1 MYHFFLMILFLFHS
15 IDAYL
20 YQAVVM
26 KKWNDLRNRYHY
38 VIGLG
43 DYHIKHD
50 DAIKKQH
57 DQLKSLLS
65 QGDPQDFKILT
76 EDLSVANTDGREG
89 CGKFRINSR
98 GGFLG
103 GITEKCRTIGLDT
116 DNLEYRY
123 ARVCSIGPVLKN
135 SEKDPKAFAS
145 VAGISVGDVVKEIKD
160 ESRKIKNFN
169 DGSVLN
175 SWYYASVEQVDK
187 KIIAYGLTD
196 HSMSMA
202 DYLLNKKGN
211 SKFLEK
217 LLTFDCE
224 LLDANIVHSVVNTD
238 KDKICVLAGGS
249 HIERVSQMLEKV
261 GYKKVVQLPAFSSTE
276 TQLESCVQ
284 SENGMRARAI
294 VPHSIDLNHL
304 KRFF

>member
-15 IDAYL
+15 VDAYL

-57 DQLKSLLS
+57 DQLKFLLS
-65 QGDPQDFKILT
+65 QGDPQAFKILT
-76 EDLSVANTDGREG
+76 EDLSVANIDGRAG

-103 GITEKCRTIGLDT
+103 GITERCRTIGLDT

-135 SEKDPKAFAS
+135 SEKDPKTLAS
-145 VAGISVGDVVKEIKD
+145 VAGISVGDVVREIKD
-160 ESRKIKNFN
+160 ESQKIRGFN

-175 SWYYASVEQVDK
+175 SWYHASVEQVDK

-261 GYKKVVQLPAFSSTE
+261 GYKKVVQLPKSQQVNADI
-276 TQLESCVQ
+276 ESCVQ
-284 SENGMRARAI
+284 SEGTDKKNMCI
-294 VPHSIDLNHL
+294 PEPIDLVEL
-304 KRFF
+304 GII